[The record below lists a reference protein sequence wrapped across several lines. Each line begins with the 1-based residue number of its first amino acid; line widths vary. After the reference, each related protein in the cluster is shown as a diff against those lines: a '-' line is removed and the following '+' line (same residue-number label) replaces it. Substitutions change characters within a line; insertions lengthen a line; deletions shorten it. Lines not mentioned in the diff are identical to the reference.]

1 MFKKNRKPPFTPFTF
16 NKLIYRMLNKKMKG
30 EGLKTLYLYM
40 YAWIK
45 GKRVKSKKYP
55 RAKNRKSPKKNII

>member
-1 MFKKNRKPPFTPFTF
+1 
-16 NKLIYRMLNKKMKG
+16 MLNKKMKG

-40 YAWIK
+40 YAWVK

-55 RAKNRKSPKKNII
+55 RAKNRKSPKKNIIPKIRKQSQWQSQLQ

>member
-1 MFKKNRKPPFTPFTF
+1 
-16 NKLIYRMLNKKMKG
+16 MLNKKMKG

-40 YAWIK
+40 YAWVK

-55 RAKNRKSPKKNII
+55 RAKNRKSPKKNITIVR